1 MEVRSMR
8 VEEIMNKDVKT
19 TEPKVTVQ
27 EAAEEMSR
35 YGIGCLLVVKNKKL
49 IGIITERDI
58 MKKVVAEDKQPSKT
72 LVENIMTKDVILIS
86 PDMEIEEAA
95 ELMMK
100 HNIKKLPV
108 IIGHQLIG
116 IVTATDICAAEPKM
130 LENLSKLMLIPK
142 KRLIAG

>member
-1 MEVRSMR
+1 MR